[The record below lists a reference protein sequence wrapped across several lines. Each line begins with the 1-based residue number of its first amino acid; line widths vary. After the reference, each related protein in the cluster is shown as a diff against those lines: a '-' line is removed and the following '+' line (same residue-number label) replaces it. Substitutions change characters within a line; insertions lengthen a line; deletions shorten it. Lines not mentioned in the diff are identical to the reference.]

1 MKTTLP
7 LAATEESA
15 LIVEGSVSAALVTLL
30 QTAVLRM
37 IPYAIPGLFLLVLDL
52 LYGIRAA
59 KVRGE
64 KVRASTAIRRSMTKL
79 FSYLCWLILATTVA
93 IAFGR
98 TWLEWG
104 TLALVYGNEGLS
116 IIGNYL
122 ESKGLAFSMLAV
134 YRWILK
140 LFAKKVDGEMSDEEA
155 ADILKPRDKNG
166 SAIPRRYTKKEKK

>member
-1 MKTTLP
+1 MKNTLP
-7 LAATEESA
+7 LALTEESA
-15 LIVEGSVSAALVTLL
+15 LVVEGSVSAALVALL

-52 LYGIRAA
+52 IYGIRAA
-59 KVRGE
+59 QTRGE
-64 KVRASTAIRRSMTKL
+64 KVRMSTAIRRSMTKL
-79 FSYLCWLILATTVA
+79 FSYICWLILATTIA
-93 IAFGR
+93 IAFDK

-122 ESKGLAFSMLAV
+122 ESKGLSFSIAAV

-140 LFAKKVDGEMSDEEA
+140 LFAGKVGGEMSDDEA
-155 ADILKPRDKNG
+155 NEILKKN
-166 SAIPRRYTKKEKK
+166 KKKK

>member
-1 MKTTLP
+1 MRNTLP
-7 LAATEESA
+7 LALTEESA

-59 KVRGE
+59 QSRGE
-64 KVRASTAIRRSMTKL
+64 KVRMSTAIRRSMTKL
-79 FSYLCWLILATTVA
+79 FSYICWLILATTIA
-93 IAFGR
+93 IAFDK

-122 ESKGLAFSMLAV
+122 ESKGISFSIVDV

-140 LFAKKVDGEMSDEEA
+140 LFAGKVGGEMSDDEA
-155 ADILKPRDKNG
+155 GQILKPRDKKG
-166 SAIPRRYTKKEKK
+166 RFVKKQK